1 MEMKA
6 AVDNTLYEA
15 EQGILLV
22 LANDTHYVYIKLSV
36 VLAPRSK
43 RDLSCVALK
52 KVSKCDH

>member
-22 LANDTHYVYIKLSV
+22 LAHDTHDVYIKLPV

-43 RDLSCVALK
+43 RDLLCVAIAQK
-52 KVSKCDH
+52 GVKM